1 MTDFSEKI
9 HRKGQAEED
18 IYFAKLDRQLIQALH
33 DKQRVDN
40 DQQSSGTS
48 DIKALDKRAKHPNS

>member
-1 MTDFSEKI
+1 MTDFTEKM

-33 DKQRVDN
+33 DKQRLQQE
-40 DQQSSGTS
+40 QQSSHTVEEKH
-48 DIKALDKRAKHPNS
+48 IDKRAKYPNS